1 MTFIVGT
8 FFLKETNKVR
18 IWDEVGGQAMPAT
31 PERPAEVAAGPD
43 ATATPPGRPG

>member
-1 MTFIVGT
+1 VGT

-31 PERPAEVAAGPD
+31 AERPAKVVSVPDTTGKATGP
-43 ATATPPGRPG
+43 PR